1 MKVRELFQIE
11 LWSKIT
17 SRKICIGIGIVIV
30 GLFSWCE
37 VEKYWLTPGERDAG
51 WTALAQIE
59 ELENSKSIQV
69 TNLLIWIGYRSM
81 TLHKGVLDLQYQ
93 LQS

>member
-1 MKVRELFQIE
+1 MKVRELLQIE

-59 ELENSKSIQV
+59 ELEKLQIDTSDKSID
-69 TNLLIWIGYRSM
+69 
-81 TLHKGVLDLQYQ
+81 LDWVPKYDAAQRRARVESLDCA
-93 LQS
+93 